1 MKLTIQFYF
10 VPITHIL
17 GSIQSG
23 MDYFTFVKVRIQK
36 VFLLSTFVEMTKQ
49 VDLVNKINRKQPNP
63 ILIKLKPHIIDTT
76 PGDILLSIN
85 NIHSK

>member
-1 MKLTIQFYF
+1 MNHTIQFDF

-49 VDLVNKINRKQPNP
+49 VDLVNIINRKQSKS

>member
-1 MKLTIQFYF
+1 MNHTIQFDF

-49 VDLVNKINRKQPNP
+49 VDLVNKINKKQPKP
-63 ILIKLKPHIIDTT
+63 ILIKLKPLIITTT
-76 PGDILLSIN
+76 PSSFLLSTN
-85 NIHSK
+85 DIHSK

>member
-1 MKLTIQFYF
+1 MNHTIQFDF

-49 VDLVNKINRKQPNP
+49 VNLVNKINIKQPKS
-63 ILIKLKPHIIDTT
+63 ILIKLKPLIIDTT
-76 PGDILLSIN
+76 RGDILLSTN
-85 NIHSK
+85 DIHSK

>member
-1 MKLTIQFYF
+1 MNHTIQFDF

-49 VDLVNKINRKQPNP
+49 VDLVNIINRKQSKS
-63 ILIKLKPHIIDTT
+63 ILIKLKPHIIITT
-76 PGDILLSIN
+76 PSDILLSTN

>member
-1 MKLTIQFYF
+1 MNHTIQFDF

-49 VDLVNKINRKQPNP
+49 VNLVNKINIKQPKS
-63 ILIKLKPHIIDTT
+63 ILIKLKPLIIDSM
-76 PGDILLSIN
+76 PSDILLSIN
-85 NIHSK
+85 DIHSK